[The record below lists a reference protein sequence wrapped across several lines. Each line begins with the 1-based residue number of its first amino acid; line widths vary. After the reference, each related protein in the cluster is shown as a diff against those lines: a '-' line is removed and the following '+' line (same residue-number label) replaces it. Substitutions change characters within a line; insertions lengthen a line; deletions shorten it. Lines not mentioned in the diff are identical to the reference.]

1 MASGM
6 SAPCPARMK
15 NGMLSETF
23 KTRREILRLSVLRN
37 IIRFSC
43 AKPRFFC
50 THAVRIDAERH
61 DI

>member
-1 MASGM
+1 
-6 SAPCPARMK
+6 
-15 NGMLSETF
+15 MLSETF

-37 IIRFSC
+37 IIRFSQ

-50 THAVRIDAERH
+50 TRAVRIDAERH